1 MHESGSLSCNS
12 RFWWAKLLYV
22 HKFVRNLIT
31 EWRRLDLPFEGKTV
45 VVAVSGGADS
55 VSLLLGLNELRK
67 AAKLNLTIVAAHL
80 NHQLRGIESDV
91 DEQFVK
97 HLTTELGVGLD
108 LRREQIS
115 KDGNLEQNARD
126 ARYGFLAEAAKSVNA
141 FAVLTGHTMNDQAET
156 FLMNLIRGSGP
167 HGLGGMRSIRCLEE
181 DKRTKGVEEIDD
193 AARPSPLLPFSS
205 SPPLLLIRPLLS
217 WAKRIDTEA
226 FCHDLGIEYRY
237 DTMNDDTA
245 FKRVQIRK
253 ILLPLL
259 EDMNPNI
266 VETLA
271 NTANLMQVAVQPAS
285 AASSLQTGLELNLN
299 DLRMIPKSDL
309 HKTIRSWLRHQ
320 RGNTRGL
327 QLKHIQAIERL
338 VFSTKSGKTAEL
350 PGGKIVKGGGKLV
363 YEENKV
369 EN

>member
-1 MHESGSLSCNS
+1 
-12 RFWWAKLLYV
+12 V

-31 EWRRLDLPFEGKTV
+31 EWRRLALPFKNATV

-55 VSLLLGLNELRK
+55 VSLLLGMNELK
-67 AAKLNLTIVAAHL
+67 KTAKLDLKIVAAHL
-80 NHQLRGIESDV
+80 NHQLRGVESDV

-97 HLTTELGVGLD
+97 HLTTELGIGLD
-108 LRREQIS
+108 LHREKIIN
-115 KDGNLEQNARD
+115 DGNLEQNARE
-126 ARYGFLAEAAKSVNA
+126 ARYNFLVSAAKNVGA
-141 FAVLTGHTMNDQAET
+141 FAVLTGHTVNDQAET

-167 HGLGGMRSIRCLEE
+167 DGLCGMRPTRELEILGKQE
-181 DKRTKGVEEIDD
+181 YE
-193 AARPSPLLPFSS
+193 LPPFLPYSS
-205 SPPLLLIRPLLS
+205 SPLLLIRPLLT

-245 FKRVQIRK
+245 FRRVQIRK
-253 ILLPLL
+253 ILLPML

-271 NTANLMQVAVQPAS
+271 RTAHLIQDS
-285 AASSLQTGLELNLN
+285 ARPNANGMKPEAKLRLS
-299 DLRMIPKSDL
+299 DLRDL
-309 HKTIRSWLRHQ
+309 SKPDRYETIRTWLSVH
-320 RGNTRGL
+320 RGDTRGL

-338 VFSTKSGKTAEL
+338 AFSEKSGKTVEL
-350 PGGKIVKGGGKLV
+350 PGGKVVKGGGCLV
-363 YEENKV
+363 YDENMV